1 MVPPRQ
7 LNAIFAD
14 GPKKGIRRTPDL
26 NSQALECPSFTTK
39 RLPMPKLVD
48 IGNLDDG
55 RETLKFSRFVSLPVN
70 KISL

>member
-1 MVPPRQ
+1 
-7 LNAIFAD
+7 
-14 GPKKGIRRTPDL
+14 
-26 NSQALECPSFTTK
+26 
-39 RLPMPKLVD
+39 MPKLVD